1 MSCGGCQRLRRVLG
15 LRSLDPAPERRE
27 HDPASEFFLAIARVA
42 LAFTVL
48 RLGAF
53 IAGAA

>member
-1 MSCGGCQRLRRVLG
+1 VSCGGCQRLRRVLG

>member
-1 MSCGGCQRLRRVLG
+1 VSCGGCQRVRRVLG
-15 LRSLDPAPERRE
+15 LRPVGPAPERRE
-27 HDPASEFFLAIARVA
+27 HDPASELFLAIARVA